1 MGKDFGVALAE
12 EREEAWILGVNRTRR
27 REWASLFGARLC
39 AASQGNREMGNFYLY
54 SSSFNTSNAQSARS
68 TILGGACDQG
78 SG

>member
-12 EREEAWILGVNRTRR
+12 EREEAWNLGVNCTGR

-39 AASQGNREMGNFYLY
+39 AASQGNREMGNFYL
-54 SSSFNTSNAQSARS
+54 SSRSFNTPNAQSAMS